1 MSPRKLRVVRPS
13 HSRHAVTRALLT
25 LLVIVTFL
33 LGVAAIIVGG
43 ISFAV
48 DGASGRA
55 LIVILGGLF
64 CFGVVVVLVDVFFPE
79 EDAA

>member
-1 MSPRKLRVVRPS
+1 MSPHKLRIVRPTRPM
-13 HSRHAVTRALLT
+13 HTVTRALLT

-43 ISFAV
+43 LSFAV

-55 LIVILGGLF
+55 LFVILGGLF

-79 EDAA
+79 DGDA